1 MEVSNIIGTY
11 VDHKEGWKRLIS
23 YTVFNSEDSF
33 MPNNLILEIW
43 T

>member
-11 VDHKEGWKRLIS
+11 IDHKKGWETINKH
-23 YTVFNSEDSF
+23 TVFNSEDSF
-33 MPNNLILEIW
+33 MSNNLILEIW